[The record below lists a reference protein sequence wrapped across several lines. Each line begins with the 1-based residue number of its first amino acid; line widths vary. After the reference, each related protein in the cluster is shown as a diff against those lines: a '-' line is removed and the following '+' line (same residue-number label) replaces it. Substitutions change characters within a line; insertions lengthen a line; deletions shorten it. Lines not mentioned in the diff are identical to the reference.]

1 MFARAKCDFLRSHK
15 PIPRD
20 AIPSTIYTAADIK
33 TFGATGAARMDL
45 QHRNNVKVMGDGPS
59 TLIFSHGFGCDQ
71 SMWRYLA
78 EGFTDRFTVVL
89 YDLVGAGESDLEAYD
104 REKYNSLAG
113 YARDLNEII
122 DHYARGPVIV
132 VGHSVSSMIG
142 TLADRQAPGSIA
154 AHIMIGPSP
163 CYIDTDDY
171 VGGFK
176 LEDIHSLL
184 DILDSNY
191 LGWSSTMAPVI
202 MGTPGQPALS
212 EELTNSFC
220 RTEPDIAKQ
229 FARVTFM
236 SDNRQDIVGL
246 ATPTL
251 ILQSTDDLIAP
262 LAVGDYLHAV
272 LPNSTLCLVANVGHC
287 PHMSAPSAC
296 SEAMEN
302 FLSPW
307 IREHVN

>member
-307 IREHVN
+307 IGEHGN

>member
-184 DILDSNY
+184 DILDS
-191 LGWSSTMAPVI
+191 MAPVI

-307 IREHVN
+307 IGEHVN